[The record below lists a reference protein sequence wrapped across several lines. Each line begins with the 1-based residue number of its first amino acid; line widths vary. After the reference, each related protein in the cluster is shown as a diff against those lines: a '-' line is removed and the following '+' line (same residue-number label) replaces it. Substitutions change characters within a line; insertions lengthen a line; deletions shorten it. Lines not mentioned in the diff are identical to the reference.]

1 VFLSVRQIV
10 VIGVL
15 LLFGGVGISVALWSQ
30 QRVIDAAFW
39 FEPLQLES
47 LLDPPL
53 TSEEIATLES
63 ASWNEITRAFTGL
76 RITFSDRRDATYRVR
91 VVQKLRDLRFR
102 RTVEVAGES
111 RAIAGFGGQG
121 AVSFEFLA
129 ASAIAYAP
137 PEAARHDVIAAI
149 GVGIGRAA
157 VHELAHQLLPK
168 SSIHSDDVQSYE
180 YYSAHRHEQFFG
192 DMHWDRAWPLLEKRL
207 GTEGFGGPRGDSR
220 ASRCPATLD
229 A

>member
-1 VFLSVRQIV
+1 MFLSPRQLR

-15 LLFGGVGISVALWSQ
+15 LLFGGAGISLALRSQ
-30 QRVIDAAFW
+30 QRIIDAGFW
-39 FEPLQLES
+39 FEPLDSES
-47 LLDPPL
+47 LLDSPL
-53 TSEEIATLES
+53 TAQEMATIES
-63 ASWNEITRAFTGL
+63 MAWSEITRAFSGL

-111 RAIAGFGGQG
+111 RAVAGFGGQG
-121 AVSFEFLA
+121 AVSFQSLA

-137 PEAARHDVIAAI
+137 PEGSRDDLLEAI

-168 SSIHSDDVQSYE
+168 SPIHGNDAQSYE
-180 YYSAHRHEQFFG
+180 YYSAQRREQFFG
-192 DMHWDRAWPLLEKRL
+192 DMHWDIAWPLLQQRL
-207 GTEGFGGPRGDSR
+207 GEITSSE
-220 ASRCPATLD
+220 
-229 A
+229 